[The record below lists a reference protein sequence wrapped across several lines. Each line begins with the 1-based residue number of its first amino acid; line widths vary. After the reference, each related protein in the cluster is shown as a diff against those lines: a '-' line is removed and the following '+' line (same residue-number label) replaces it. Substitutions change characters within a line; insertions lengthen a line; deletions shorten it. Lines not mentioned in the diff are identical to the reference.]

1 MMPVYRTQSQKLLLA
16 MQVFMVLLGLGW
28 MLGLFS
34 TSPSA
39 VAVSAV
45 RGRQGAI
52 AEDVKLKG
60 GWRKEDFAK
69 PPRMMNVV
77 ITGGAGYI
85 GSHMAL
91 LLLDQGN
98 YNVTILDNL
107 SRSSIS
113 TIERLNYHA
122 AAEGMQDRLHY
133 TFAELEDQPLVTK
146 ILKAGSTDLV
156 LHFAGNA
163 YVGESMK
170 FPELYKRNITV
181 TTQHLVDAMLDAK
194 VPYLVY
200 SSSCATYGNVEK
212 LPITELSPQKPISPY
227 GQAKLDA
234 EKAII
239 KAVKQNPGAFSAVA
253 LRYFN
258 VVGVDSK
265 LRTGPILTH
274 KAQHDYPRILDAIF
288 DVVEG
293 TRPKIEIAGDKF
305 PTRDGTAVRD
315 YVHVSDLV
323 AAHLA
328 AFKSFETSTFE
339 AFNIGTGTGLTVKEI
354 LAVVEKVT
362 GKTVEKVITEQRP
375 GDASELVSSADKL
388 NKLTGWKAKYG
399 SVSDIVTTQWK
410 WRLKLKREADK
421 VGGKAEWEWRY

>member
-1 MMPVYRTQSQKLLLA
+1 MSMGVYRTPQQKMVYGAQFLVVAGFLL
-16 MQVFMVLLGLGW
+16 FIGGY
-28 MLGLFS
+28 FKS
-34 TSPSA
+34 SA
-39 VAVSAV
+39 EPATTHDVQ
-45 RGRQGAI
+45 GRQKALQ
-52 AEDVKLKG
+52 EDVQIAGAWKKQ
-60 GWRKEDFAK
+60 DFAK

-98 YNVTILDNL
+98 YNVTVLDNL
-107 SRSSIS
+107 SRSSIA
-113 TIERLNYHA
+113 TIKRLKKHA
-122 AAEGMQDRLHY
+122 EDEGITNKFHWIF
-133 TFAELEDQPLVTK
+133 TELEDQKKVTGVF
-146 ILKAGSTDLV
+146 KAGTTDLV

-170 FPELYKRNITV
+170 FPDLYKQNITV
-181 TTQHLVDAMLDAK
+181 TTQRLVNAMVAAK

-212 LPITELSPQKPISPY
+212 LPITEDSPQKPISPY

-234 EKAII
+234 EKVIK

-258 VVGVDSK
+258 VVGVDAK
-265 LRTGPILTH
+265 MRTGPVLSH
-274 KAQHDYPRILDAIF
+274 EAQKKYPRILDAIL

-293 TRPKIEIAGDKF
+293 KRERIEIAGDKF
-305 PTRDGTAVRD
+305 PTRDGTAIRD

-328 AFKSFETSTFE
+328 SFKAFEKGSSFE

-354 LAVVEKVT
+354 LTVVEKVT
-362 GKTVEKVITEQRP
+362 GKTVDKVITDARP

-388 NKLTGWKAKYG
+388 TKLTGWKTRYG
-399 SVSDIVTTQWK
+399 KVADMVTTQWE
-410 WRLKLKREADK
+410 WRQKLKKEGGE
-421 VGGKAEWEWRY
+421 GGKAA